1 MNKRFSNQDL
11 DYTMS
16 MLDKHNITCDF
27 LMIVGYPTETDADFQ
42 QTLDMFTKY
51 QSLSNR
57 VILDIV
63 VGSTLAILPGTPLY
77 KNAKLHNIEID
88 KFENN
93 WLALDNQDL
102 TLEKRLQ
109 RRTILKDHLDKLG
122 YRLSRDTSEHM
133 LQILDEN
140 KALFQ
145 TRLHIKKMLRIR
157 NATRESN
164 IVSSIS

>member
-1 MNKRFSNQDL
+1 
-11 DYTMS
+11 
-16 MLDKHNITCDF
+16 
-27 LMIVGYPTETDADFQ
+27 MIVGYPTETDADFQ

-51 QSLSNR
+51 QPLANR
-57 VILDIV
+57 VILDVV
-63 VGSTLAILPGTPLY
+63 VGTTLAILPGTPLY

-109 RRTILKDHLDKLG
+109 RRKILKDHLVKLG
-122 YRLSRDTSEHM
+122 YLLSRDTSEHM

-145 TRLHIKKMLRIR
+145 TRLHIKKMLRVK
-157 NATRESN
+157 NATRES
-164 IVSSIS
+164 IIS